1 MSKIFSPKIPMQTAR
16 VGKIIKES
24 EKVKTIELNTRLLC
38 VPGQFLMVWI
48 PGLGERP
55 MSIGNNDPLTISIAN
70 VGKVSAQLHKLK
82 KGDVLSFRGPLGN
95 GFKVQDTWKRILV
108 VGGGYG
114 VVPLYFLARMATSN
128 KVQTLGVIGAR
139 TAKDI
144 IYEKKLYAVTAETF
158 ITTDDGSAGKKGT
171 VMEEVHGLLDTKHRT
186 NRTSQRSMVHGKEE
200 PFHRTPDAVFACG
213 PERMMLAVARE
224 CLKHEIPCQVSLER
238 YMKCG
243 LGVCGSC
250 DLNGKTVCNDGPV
263 FDGLEALGFDEFGQ
277 YKRDVS
283 GKKVKI

>member
-1 MSKIFSPKIPMQTAR
+1 MQTAR
-16 VGKIIKES
+16 IGKIIKES

-38 VPGQFLMVWI
+38 RPGQFLMVWV
-48 PGLGERP
+48 PGVGERP
-55 MSIGNNDPLTISIAN
+55 MSIANNDPLTISVAN
-70 VGKVSAQLHKLK
+70 VGKVSEKLHGLIP
-82 KGDVLSFRGPLGN
+82 GSLLSFRGPLGN

-139 TAKDI
+139 TSKDI

-158 ITTDDGSAGKKGT
+158 ITTDDGSSGKKGT
-171 VMEEVHGLLDTKHRT
+171 VMEEVHGLLGTGNTT
-186 NRTSQRSMVHGKEE
+186 NLSGSLNGPLKQSFNRKQGTGNRV
-200 PFHRTPDAVFACG
+200 PDAVFCCG

-250 DLNGKTVCNDGPV
+250 DLNGKTVCRDGPV
-263 FDGLEALGFDEFGQ
+263 FDGLEVLGLDEFGQ
-277 YKRDVS
+277 YKRDAS